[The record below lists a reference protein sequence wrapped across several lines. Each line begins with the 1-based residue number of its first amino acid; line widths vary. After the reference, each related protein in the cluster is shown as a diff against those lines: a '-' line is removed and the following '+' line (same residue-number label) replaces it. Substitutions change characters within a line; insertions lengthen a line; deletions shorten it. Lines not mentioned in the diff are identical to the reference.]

1 MPKLQKVV
9 AVPDINWSKY
19 RFLPESR
26 IVQQQAALNDLI
38 LQAKKSAYCVKLY
51 KTLTF
56 LLNQVLIYIYIFYL

>member
-9 AVPDINWSKY
+9 AVPNINWNKY

-38 LQAKKSAYCVKLY
+38 LQTKRSAYCVKSFSFFNSGLDHQL
-51 KTLTF
+51 TL
-56 LLNQVLIYIYIFYL
+56 VL

>member
-9 AVPDINWSKY
+9 AVPNINWNKY

-38 LQAKKSAYCVKLY
+38 LQTKQSAYCVNSSLTLVLY
-51 KTLTF
+51 HQLTL
-56 LLNQVLIYIYIFYL
+56 VL